1 MKSLLEEMDLS
12 PMDFLA
18 MEQSLEADVNQINT
32 QNKLVKRKI
41 EEIDKFNANLKTEN
55 RQL

>member
-1 MKSLLEEMDLS
+1 MLEEMDLS

-18 MEQSLEADVNQINT
+18 IERSLELDVNQIKT
-32 QNKLVKRKI
+32 QNYRLKRQL
-41 EEIDKFNANLKTEN
+41 EEIDKFNAELKTEN